1 MNRGAKA
8 SGFSKGSLGGAGK
21 NRSNAQCGD
30 GKIHGGSALP
40 VQSDHG
46 IGRAA
51 ARLLAA
57 LAEGSAYAVAD
68 PTEEGWLVVRRF
80 RGGLSLG
87 AGRFPAALAEV
98 LIRHD
103 LAAWEEGAAPNRP
116 QLRMSAAGAAHRK
129 RANAGQE
136 GFREQHGSVALASI
150 AKEHGSERLRVELDE
165 SPLDWLRRRRDR
177 EGAPFIEAAH
187 FQAGERLRS
196 DITQAGLLP
205 SVTARWDPVRGDGGP
220 RGPADASDR
229 MIGARQRVRHAFDA
243 VGADFSDLLIDLC
256 GFLKGL
262 ETIERER
269 RWPPR
274 SAKVVVRLALARLAE
289 HYGLASEAKG
299 PATSRR
305 IRAWQAVVIE
315 GGLPSR
321 QPD

>member
-1 MNRGAKA
+1 
-8 SGFSKGSLGGAGK
+8 
-21 NRSNAQCGD
+21 
-30 GKIHGGSALP
+30 
-40 VQSDHG
+40 
-46 IGRAA
+46 
-51 ARLLAA
+51 

-68 PTEEGWLVVRRF
+68 PTEQGWLVVRRS

-98 LIRHD
+98 LVRHD
-103 LAAWEEGAAPNRP
+103 LAAWEVGAAPNRP
-116 QLRMSAAGAAHRK
+116 QLRMSVAGAAHRK
-129 RANAGQE
+129 RADAGEE
-136 GFREQHGSVALASI
+136 GFRDQHGSVALVSTTT
-150 AKEHGSERLRVELDE
+150 EHGSERLRVELDE

-187 FQAGERLRS
+187 LQAGERLRS

-205 SVTARWDPVRGDGGP
+205 SVTARWDPVRADGGP

-229 MIGARQRVRHAFDA
+229 VIGARQRVRHAFEA

-299 PATSRR
+299 PQTSRR

-315 GGLPSR
+315 GGWPLRPA
-321 QPD
+321 D